1 MSDIEIIQ
9 LRPYQLPGRGIKI
22 HWPLLGARQR
32 HQLKFVADHYET
44 VNDKRPVVPATAPGA
59 LRLTVV

>member
-22 HWPLLGARQR
+22 HWPLRCAQHR
-32 HQLKFVADHYET
+32 HQMKFVADHYET
-44 VNDKRPVVPATAPGA
+44 VNDG
-59 LRLTVV
+59 

>member
-22 HWPLLGARQR
+22 HWPLLGAQHRHRHRRR
-32 HQLKFVADHYET
+32 HQMKFVADHYET
-44 VNDKRPVVPATAPGA
+44 V
-59 LRLTVV
+59 

>member
-22 HWPLLGARQR
+22 HWPLLGAQHRHR
-32 HQLKFVADHYET
+32 HQMKFVADHYET
-44 VNDKRPVVPATAPGA
+44 V
-59 LRLTVV
+59 

>member
-22 HWPLLGARQR
+22 HWPLLGALHR
-32 HQLKFVADHYET
+32 HQMKFVADHYET
-44 VNDKRPVVPATAPGA
+44 V
-59 LRLTVV
+59 